1 MPIFILQNQEETLT
15 FRTSNNLNRNRNIN
29 ITQYF
34 INNQIPHNETY

>member
-15 FRTSNNLNRNRNIN
+15 FRTSNNLNRNIN